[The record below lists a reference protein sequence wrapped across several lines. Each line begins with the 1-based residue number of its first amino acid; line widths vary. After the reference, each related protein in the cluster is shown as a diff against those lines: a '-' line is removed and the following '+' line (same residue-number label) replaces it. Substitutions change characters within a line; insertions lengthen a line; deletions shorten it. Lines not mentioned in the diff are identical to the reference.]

1 MDLRGVAKYY
11 SLPLAYTLRYAT
23 SCPQLSLSGV
33 QPIFF
38 NAGFWLVNFTREWF
52 SSRFHWPSTSSV
64 VRVNPKQR
72 EIPVM

>member
-38 NAGFWLVNFTREWF
+38 NAGF
-52 SSRFHWPSTSSV
+52 
-64 VRVNPKQR
+64 
-72 EIPVM
+72 